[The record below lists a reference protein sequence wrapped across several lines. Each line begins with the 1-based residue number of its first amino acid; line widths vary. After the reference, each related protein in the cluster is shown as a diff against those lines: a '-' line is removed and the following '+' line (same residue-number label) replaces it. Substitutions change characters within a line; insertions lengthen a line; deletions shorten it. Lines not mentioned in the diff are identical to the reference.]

1 MTIHAPRAGERRGAR
16 RPSAASWLTFAAAPA
31 FAVMSVLS
39 VMPAEAA
46 PTTCLG
52 GSESSFLGGMAWMYL
67 MMSVVHLPP
76 WLRLLARLEAADRP
90 L

>member
-1 MTIHAPRAGERRGAR
+1 MTIHAQRGGERRGMR
-16 RPSAASWLTFAAAPA
+16 RPPAASWLTFSAAPA

-39 VMPAEAA
+39 VMPEAA

-52 GSESSFLGGMAWMYL
+52 GPEGSFLGGMAWMYL

-76 WLRLLARLEAADRP
+76 WLRLFARLEAADRP
-90 L
+90 Q

>member
-1 MTIHAPRAGERRGAR
+1 MTIDACRAEDQGRAR
-16 RPSAASWLTFAAAPA
+16 PVVATVLAYAAAPA
-31 FAVMSVLS
+31 FAVMSVLT
-39 VMPAEAA
+39 VLPADAA

-76 WLRLLARLEAADRP
+76 WLKLLARLEAADRRA
-90 L
+90 